1 MAAPSNGV
9 DRPIFIV
16 APPRCGTTLLYELLA
31 HHPRIG
37 HFNRADR
44 LLPAWPRLAALLTRL
59 RLIHDSPRESRDLW
73 FRFLGKRELDLAEAV
88 DATAAARDWFHWR
101 IAATL
106 AARGASRFA
115 AKLPA
120 HTAQVGYLRALFP
133 DARFLQPLRDWR
145 AVVASTVVKRER
157 DFPGRWFGVKLDG
170 WRAAAALPP
179 HLGAAW
185 QYRAAHEHLA
195 RQRAAAPAQFLPVR
209 YDELVRAPAATMRR
223 VFEFCGLESSPA
235 IEAQVARDVRPAHE
249 RWRDVLTLDQLAEIE
264 REHGDFLA
272 EHAAPGAP
280 SSPIGAAP

>member
-1 MAAPSNGV
+1 MAFAGNGV

-16 APPRCGTTLLYELLA
+16 APPRCGTTLLYGLLA
-31 HHPRIG
+31 HHPLVG

-44 LLPAWPRLAALLTRL
+44 LFPEWPRLAALLTRL
-59 RLIHDSPRESRDLW
+59 RLIRDSPRESRALW
-73 FRFLGKRELDLAEAV
+73 FRFLGKGELDLAEAADV
-88 DATAAARDWFHWR
+88 TPEARDWFHWR
-101 IAATL
+101 IAASL

-157 DFPGRWFGVKLDG
+157 DFPGRWFGVRLDG

-185 QYRAAHEHLA
+185 QYRAAHEYLA
-195 RQRAAAPAQFLPVR
+195 RKRAESPAQFLSVR
-209 YDELVRAPAATMRR
+209 YDELLGDPATTMRR

-235 IEAQVARDVRPAHE
+235 LEARAVRDVRPGHE
-249 RWRDVLTLDQLAEIE
+249 RWREVLTPDKLAEIE
-264 REHGDFLA
+264 REHGAFLA
-272 EHAAPGAP
+272 EHVAPGAAP
-280 SSPIGAAP
+280 PILTAT